1 MRLVLD
7 SVKKSYGSWSLDAEG
22 EFLPGV
28 HLITGRVGSGKTT
41 LSLIAAGITAP
52 DSGRITGEGIQTL
65 TLSQQHPEY
74 HITEPTLAR
83 EALSY
88 GIDPATALRLAGLD
102 GLEGK
107 DPFAL
112 SRGELKRYHLTCLM
126 LRTWDLLILDEPFS
140 GLDCREKH
148 RQCRMIEEKKKGIVL
163 VFTHEQR
170 VLPKCEYLWELR
182 EGRLTFLG
190 RIPEAIR
197 HWQSPPSHLLYL
209 LEKGIVPDNLTE
221 EDLLEAACRIRD

>member
-1 MRLVLD
+1 MKLVLD

-28 HLITGRVGSGKTT
+28 HLISGRVGSGKTT
-41 LSLIAAGITAP
+41 LSLIAAGILTP
-52 DSGRITGEGIQTL
+52 DSGRIAGEGIQSR
-65 TLSQQHPEY
+65 TLSLQHPEY
-74 HITEPTLAR
+74 HVTEPTLAR
-83 EALSY
+83 EASSY

-102 GLEGK
+102 GLDGK

-140 GLDCREKH
+140 GLDCREKY
-148 RQCRMIEEKKKGIVL
+148 RQCRTIEEKKKGIVL

-170 VLPKCEYLWELR
+170 VLPRSEYLWELQD
-182 EGRLTFLG
+182 GRLTFLG

-197 HWQSPPSHLLYL
+197 HWQSPPLHLRYL
-209 LEKGIVPDNLTE
+209 LEKGIVPDNLSE